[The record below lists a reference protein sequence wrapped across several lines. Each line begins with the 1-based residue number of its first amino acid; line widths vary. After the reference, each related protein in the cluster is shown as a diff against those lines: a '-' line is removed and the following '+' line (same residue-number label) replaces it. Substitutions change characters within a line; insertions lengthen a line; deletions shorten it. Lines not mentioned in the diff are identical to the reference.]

1 MRVSIPGNAWS
12 SAKNKLAIDLEQKT
26 LLILCVFMRINKI
39 PFLTCC
45 ELYELLKLLVFFNVF
60 SYDPLIY
67 VYTLCSGPKFCFQPF
82 PFLLLS
88 YTYGITKISYSKF
101 LISIFPDTESY
112 AKSTLVNDPFSLS
125 FQHEHSLALC

>member
-12 SAKNKLAIDLEQKT
+12 SAKKKLAIDLEQRT

-45 ELYELLKLLVFFNVF
+45 ELYELLKPLGSFYFF

-67 VYTLCSGPKFCFQPF
+67 VYTPCSGPKLCFQPF
-82 PFLLLS
+82 SLLLLS

-101 LISIFPDTESY
+101 LISIFADTESY
-112 AKSTLVNDPFSLS
+112 AKSTLVKTLFFLS
-125 FQHEHSLALC
+125 FQHEHCLALC